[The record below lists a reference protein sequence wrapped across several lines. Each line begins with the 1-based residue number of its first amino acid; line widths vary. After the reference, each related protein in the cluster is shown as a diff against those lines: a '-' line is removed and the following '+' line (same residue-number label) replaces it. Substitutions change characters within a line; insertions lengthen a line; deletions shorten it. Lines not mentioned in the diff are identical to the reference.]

1 MIPAGDLETL
11 KSFESDGH
19 LVLSVY
25 LRLDSPQSRES
36 AYADFVD
43 RVQTELAECNAQPEC
58 REALKEDV
66 EIVGMYLKANGH
78 RRHAS
83 LAIFSCA
90 AQYFWRAYPLSAPLP
105 MHIAAGSKFDVE
117 PLRQAIEPPVA

>member
-1 MIPAGDLETL
+1 LIPAGDLETL

-25 LRLDSPQSRES
+25 LRLDTAQGRES

-43 RVQTELAECNAQPEC
+43 RVQTELAECNAEPEC

-78 RRHAS
+78 RRHAG

-90 AQYFWRAYPLSAPLP
+90 ARYFWRAYPLSTPLP
-105 MHIAAGSKFDVE
+105 IRITAGSKFDVK
-117 PLRQAIEPPVA
+117 PLLQAIEQPTA